1 MNSCSV
7 IIRCYNEE
15 EHVGR
20 LLAGI
25 MEQTI
30 ADQTEIVVVDSG
42 STDATVSIASSFP
55 TNIVQISPEEFS
67 FGRALNIGCDAA
79 SGDVL
84 VFASAHVYPVYE
96 DWLER
101 MVAPFSDPEVAL
113 VYGKQRGNEVTKYS
127 EHKIFEKWFPDTST
141 WDQSHPFSNNA
152 NAAVRRSVWEE
163 LPYNEELTGL
173 EDLDW
178 AKRARERGYK
188 IVYESDAEI
197 IHVHDES
204 WESIMNRYRREA
216 IALKRIFPQ
225 EQFRFWDF
233 LRLYTAN
240 VFSDLYHAWHD
251 GVLLSNLRDI
261 FLFRLMQFWGTYR
274 GFSHSGPVG
283 SKLRNRFY
291 YPNEMNRSEEE
302 DSGKD
307 EREIEYDTVQ
317 EEWENH
323 LSTPVTSST
332 NDRHQEP
339 MTS

>member
-1 MNSCSV
+1 MPRCSV
-7 IIRCYNEE
+7 VIRCYNEE
-15 EHVGR
+15 EHIGR
-20 LLAGI
+20 LLTGI
-25 MEQTI
+25 MEQSMI
-30 ADQTEIVVVDSG
+30 EETEIVVVDSG

-55 TNIVQISPEEFS
+55 TNIVQIQPEKFS

-79 SGDVL
+79 NGEVL

-96 DWLER
+96 DWLEL
-101 MVAPFSDPEVAL
+101 MAAPFADPEVAL
-113 VYGKQRGNEVTKYS
+113 VYGNQRGGDVTKYS
-127 EHKIFEKWFPDTST
+127 EHKIFEKWFPDASN
-141 WDQSHPFSNNA
+141 WDQSHPFCNNA

-197 IHVHDES
+197 VHVHDES

-225 EQFRFWDF
+225 EQFHFWDF
-233 LRLYTAN
+233 LRLYTGN

-251 GVLLSNLRDI
+251 GVLLSNLMDI
-261 FLFRLMQFWGTYR
+261 CLFRFMQFWGTYR
-274 GFSHSGPVG
+274 GFAHSGPVG

-291 YPNEMNRSEEE
+291 YPNEMDRSDDEG
-302 DSGKD
+302 SGD
-307 EREIEYDTVQ
+307 DGREIEYDTAQ
-317 EEWENH
+317 ERWDVRMSNG
-323 LSTPVTSST
+323 SSST
-332 NDRHQEP
+332 TDQFREP
-339 MTS
+339 MAS